1 MPTSAPTPDRGT
13 EPKTPPLAVT
23 PKGTAGA
30 ASLRVTD
37 NDADRRRGDFWRH
50 SMRKPMIRLLAVGL
64 ILATSIASGVWFWVG
79 VVVAALVMAGMAGA
93 SNRPALPWLGAMTLL
108 MWILIH
114 LGAVND
120 GIGWTI
126 LGMSGAGFILLWMQG
141 PGRIRVSLKRRR
153 QPESLRRRA
162 AG

>member
-1 MPTSAPTPDRGT
+1 
-13 EPKTPPLAVT
+13 
-23 PKGTAGA
+23 
-30 ASLRVTD
+30 
-37 NDADRRRGDFWRH
+37 
-50 SMRKPMIRLLAVGL
+50 MIRLLAVGL

-79 VVVAALVMAGMAGA
+79 VLMAALVMAGMAGA

-114 LGAVND
+114 AGAVND